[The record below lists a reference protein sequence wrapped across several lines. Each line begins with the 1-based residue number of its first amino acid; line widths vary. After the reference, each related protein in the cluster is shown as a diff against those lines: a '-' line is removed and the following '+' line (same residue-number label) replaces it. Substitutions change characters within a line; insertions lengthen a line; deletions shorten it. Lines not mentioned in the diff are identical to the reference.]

1 MPCSGEIAI
10 SIRHAGALR
19 GWPQLV
25 THCTLATAALQR
37 GVAAAGQRELLAGVD
52 MGVAEELTVKGLSL
66 RLPAPGFV
74 P

>member
-37 GVAAAGQRELLAGVD
+37 GIAAAAQRELLADIDVGD
-52 MGVAEELTVKGLSL
+52 AGKLTVKGLSL